1 MKFVVKS
8 SLPVGDRPFDCMP
21 YIGRVVE
28 RPEDAGLPHV
38 HGCACRV
45 EPLGSWRDLPSVE
58 AIAMAED
65 IRVAAELA
73 GLRIDKIENR
83 PGNLGMT
90 AALALAV
97 QLDRLRKARSGT
109 K

>member
-8 SLPVGDRPFDCMP
+8 NLPVEDRPFECMP
-21 YIGRVVE
+21 HIGRVVE
-28 RPEDAGLPHV
+28 TETAAGLPHI
-38 HGCACRV
+38 HGCVCTV
-45 EPLGSWRDLPSVE
+45 EPLGSWRSPPSIE
-58 AIAMAED
+58 AIAMAEE

-73 GLRIDKIENR
+73 GLRIDKIDNR